1 MQIVTNMHASIER
14 VRVGARRLVDI
25 FWAVAVLVWM
35 VGIAA
40 NAMGQPPLTITE
52 AGYFLTVVD
61 DDGTP
66 SHIKLTT
73 IIDMRGGDNPTPP
86 DQPEFDLE
94 LVKKVEA
101 WAKANK
107 DPLSAQAL
115 AAVYS
120 QVRSAF
126 EDGILD
132 QTTIW
137 PALKGATESALPI
150 VDSGTDWKPF
160 RDQLTAVLTER
171 TQRGTLQTKPEIN
184 LLLIS
189 TQQGLELSA
198 DGSDAIGLDAM
209 VQIAKV
215 TNEAIDA
222 AK

>member
-1 MQIVTNMHASIER
+1 MLRKLINKLWD
-14 VRVGARRLVDI
+14 G
-25 FWAVAVLVWM
+25 FWLVAVLVWI
-35 VGIAA
+35 VGIIATSA
-40 NAMGQPPLTITE
+40 FSQPPLTITE
-52 AGYFLTVVD
+52 AGYFLTVVG

-73 IIDMRGGDNPTPP
+73 IIDMRDGGDSPTPP

-94 LVKKVEA
+94 LVKKVQG
-101 WAKANK
+101 WAEANK

-120 QVRSAF
+120 HVRGAF

-132 QTTIW
+132 QTTVW
-137 PALKGATESALPI
+137 PALKQATECALPI

-160 RDQLTAVLTER
+160 REQLTAVLTER
-171 TQRGTLQTKPEIN
+171 TQRGTLQTAPQIK

-198 DGSDAIGLDAM
+198 DGSEALGLDALT
-209 VQIAKV
+209 QIAKV